1 MHLSAAYVF
10 DAPVERV
17 WALLMDTGRVAACLP
32 GCKGLHPIGDN
43 RYEAEL
49 AVAVAAISGNFK
61 GTITLED
68 QNPPRSYRLV
78 VEGTGR
84 PGFVKG
90 QANVTLV
97 PEGDRTTVQIEAD
110 AEAGGMI
117 ARVGQRLLEGV
128 ARMTMDRFYGC
139 LAKQITDGG
148 GGGVARPPPRP

>member
-1 MHLSAAYVF
+1 MHLSATYEF
-10 DAPVERV
+10 NAPAEAV
-17 WALLMDTGRVAACLP
+17 WALLMDTDRVAACLP
-32 GCKGLHPIGDN
+32 GCKGLRPLGDD

-61 GTITLED
+61 GTIALQD
-68 QNPPRSYRLV
+68 RDAPRSYRLL

-90 QANVTLV
+90 NALVTLV
-97 PEGDRTTVQIEAD
+97 ADGARTTVQIEAD
-110 AEAGGMI
+110 ADVGGTI

-139 LAKQITDGG
+139 LTKTLA
-148 GGGVARPPPRP
+148 